1 MTTLSLSA
9 IVSLGWESCI
19 ALSANHLFGLVLSGK
34 SGKVWL
40 NLDGSHTT
48 TSQSQNQVESGFL
61 LDVVVGK
68 GSAIF
73 QLFACENQSLLIGWN
88 TFLVLDLSP
97 KGNRLTCGA
106 Q

>member
-19 ALSANHLFGLVLSGK
+19 AFSANHLFGLVLSGK
-34 SGKVWL
+34 SSEIWL

-48 TSQSQNQVESGFL
+48 TSQSQNQMESGFF
-61 LDVVVGK
+61 LDVVVRE

-73 QLFACENQSLLIGWN
+73 QLLACKNQSLLIRRDS
-88 TFLVLDLSP
+88 FFVLDLGP
-97 KGNRLTCGA
+97 KSDG
-106 Q
+106 